1 MAMSRRTEKTMKR
14 RDFFRTAMGAAAIA
28 GSYGVLERTFRSTAW
43 AAPESYDLVAIR
55 GGDAETMF
63 DKGIEAFGGI
73 GAFVRKGH
81 KVVVKP
87 NVGWD
92 VPPDRAGNTN
102 PKLVARIVQ
111 HCLQAGAK
119 EVYVFDHTC
128 DNWQRC
134 YRNSGIETAV
144 KDAGGKMAPGNSESY
159 YQAVTI
165 PAGKTLKKTK
175 EHELMLGADVVINV
189 PVLKHHSSSRLTIGM
204 KNLMGVVW
212 DRGEWHGTDL
222 HQCIADYAT
231 YRKPALNIVDASAVM
246 KRNGPRGV
254 SVEDVVQMKAMVLS
268 RDIVAADAAATK
280 LFGMDPADVR
290 YIALAAEA
298 GVGRNSLESLSI
310 KRIAL

>member
-1 MAMSRRTEKTMKR
+1 MRR
-14 RDFFRTAMGAAAIA
+14 RDFLQTSFKAGTLAGLGATLGPLAAL
-28 GSYGVLERTFRSTAW
+28 GEEGRRL
-43 AAPESYDLVAIR
+43 PYDLVAAKGAPPDKLFDAAIAAL
-55 GGDAETMF
+55 GGM
-63 DKGIEAFGGI
+63 GS
-73 GAFVRKGH
+73 FVRPGQT
-81 KVVVKP
+81 VVVKP
-87 NVGWD
+87 NIAWD
-92 VPPDRAGNTN
+92 VPPERAANTH
-102 PKLVARIVQ
+102 PLLVQRVVE
-111 HCLQAGAK
+111 HCREAK
-119 EVYVFDHTC
+119 AKAVYVFDFTC
-128 DNWQRC
+128 DDWRRSYQT
-134 YRNSGIETAV
+134 SGIEAAV
-144 KDAGGKMAPGNSESY
+144 KAAGGVMAPGNSEGYFHPVRVGGRSLTE
-159 YQAVTI
+159 A
-165 PAGKTLKKTK
+165 K
-175 EHELMLGADVVINV
+175 EHELVLESDVVINL
-189 PVLKHHSSSRLTIGM
+189 PVLKSHGSAGITVAM

-298 GVGRNSLESLSI
+298 GVGRNALESLSI